1 MTLPASGQISMSQI
15 NTELGRSSTATISL
29 DTAENGGYATINTD
43 STSRPSATNPA
54 SMSEWYG
61 YNHNASSTK
70 TLYWNLSRLGPTGG
84 LLTITQNGTSR
95 VSTSTNGA
103 NGNFVITTGD
113 TIFVQITESPK
124 VIGDSTIIS
133 VDNYNTGVN
142 YYYVSNLDAL
152 SSKTFTVTAGINYL
166 VSATQG

>member
-1 MTLPASGQISMSQI
+1 MTMPASGTIRMSQI
-15 NTELGRSSTATISL
+15 NSELGRSSNAQISL
-29 DTAENGGYATINTD
+29 DTAENGGYGAINTA
-43 STSRPSATNPA
+43 SASRPSGTNPA

-84 LLTITQNGTSR
+84 VLTITQNGISR

-103 NGNFVITTGD
+103 NGSFVIATGD
-113 TIFVQITESPK
+113 TIFVRITESPK
-124 VIGDSTIIS
+124 FIGDSTTIS

-142 YYYVSNLDAL
+142 YYYVSNIDNI
-152 SSKTFTVTAGINYL
+152 SSQTFNVASGINYI
-166 VSATQG
+166 VSAEQG